1 MNYGELKAAIIKD
14 SHRDDYATEI
24 PRYISQGEGLIASML
39 DGYIL
44 SDVLTDIDRVAPTSS
59 VYVLGSGITTMRSV
73 IRASTGVPLKQTDET
88 TASQHTQIKDP
99 LMYVMRDASIYI
111 VGNPG
116 TGELINI
123 VYYGMPQPLF
133 ADADTNSLLNEY
145 PQLYNMAA
153 EVFILQR
160 ARNWMAAKEMKA
172 DVGTLIRNINRRTRK
187 RLGGAQS
194 ATPYNV
200 NFRSSY

>member
-14 SHRDDYATEI
+14 SHRDDYVAEV
-24 PRYISQGEGLIASML
+24 PRYISQGEGKIASLL

-44 SDVLTDIDRVAPTSS
+44 SDTLTDIDRLSPTSS
-59 VYVLGSGITTMRSV
+59 VYVLGSGVTAMRSV
-73 IRASTGVPLKQTDET
+73 IRASTGLPLKQTDET
-88 TASQHTQIKDP
+88 TAAQHMSIKDP

-116 TGELINI
+116 TGESINI
-123 VYYGMPQPLF
+123 VYYGMPQPLA
-133 ADADTNSLLNEY
+133 ADSDTNSLLNEY

-153 EVFILQR
+153 QIFILQR
-160 ARNWMAAKEMKA
+160 ARNWNAANEMIR
-172 DVGTLIRNINRRTRK
+172 DVNALIRSINRRTRK
-187 RLGGAQS
+187 KLGGAQS
-194 ATPYNV
+194 ATPYNT